1 MLRFLARRVGE
12 AIVLVMGVTILT
24 FALMNAISGTVAR
37 QIVGQ
42 TAPQSAVDAKAAELG
57 LNQPLPLRYGEW
69 FAGAVHGDFGAS
81 WYSGEP
87 VTNLLGS
94 NVPITL
100 SLVICSIVLSAV
112 LSVIIGVAAAV
123 RGGWVD
129 RVLQVL
135 AVTGFSFPSFVL
147 GLLLALVF
155 AVQLGW
161 LPAVGYTPITEDPG
175 LWFASITLPTIALA
189 VQVIA
194 STSQQVRGS
203 MVDVLQS
210 DFVRTLRS
218 RGIAPRSLYLLHGL
232 RSAAPPA
239 LTVLGLQTIGLIGG
253 TVVVEKVFGLQG
265 LGTAIVTG
273 ATQGDVPIVM
283 GVVTIMVLIIVVI
296 NLLIDLAYAWL
307 NPKVRAQ

>member
-1 MLRFLARRVGE
+1 MPARNAADRTTAASAKLLSTADVGR
-12 AIVLVMGVTILT
+12 A
-24 FALMNAISGTVAR
+24 NRS
-37 QIVGQ
+37 
-42 TAPQSAVDAKAAELG
+42 
-57 LNQPLPLRYGEW
+57 
-69 FAGAVHGDFGAS
+69 
-81 WYSGEP
+81 
-87 VTNLLGS
+87 
-94 NVPITL
+94 
-100 SLVICSIVLSAV
+100 
-112 LSVIIGVAAAV
+112 
-123 RGGWVD
+123 
-129 RVLQVL
+129 RVLQAL

-161 LPAVGYTPITEDPG
+161 LPAVGYNPITEDPG
-175 LWFASITLPTIALA
+175 LWLASITLPTIALA

-273 ATQGDVPIVM
+273 STQGDVPIVM